1 MRSPLL
7 FAHVIA
13 SFVIK
18 TVAFIKITRK
28 SCFRY
33 NFQISFTLLFII
45 ISFQF
50 SSVAQLCLTLCH
62 PMDCSIPGFPVHHK
76 FPEHT
81 QTHVHWVSDVIQP
94 SHPLSTAGSR
104 RETFHSWQR
113 SWGRRLGIC
122 KGGIEPRECPRIFSS
137 IYPQTTRV
145 CLLYCFVLSPLTL
158 LGAVPHHHL
167 ALSVKELTY
176 SSN

>member
-13 SFVIK
+13 SFIIK

-62 PMDCSIPGFPVHHK
+62 PMDCSTPGFPVHHK

-81 QTHVHWVSDVIQP
+81 QTHVHWVSDAIQP
-94 SHPLSTAGSR
+94 SHPLSSPYPPAFNLSQHQGLFKWVSSSHQVAKVS
-104 RETFHSWQR
+104 EF
-113 SWGRRLGIC
+113 RLQHQA
-122 KGGIEPRECPRIFSS
+122 F
-137 IYPQTTRV
+137 QW
-145 CLLYCFVLSPLTL
+145 
-158 LGAVPHHHL
+158 
-167 ALSVKELTY
+167 Y
-176 SSN
+176 SGLISFTIN